1 MSVEERLVRKLGTF
15 VGENVFLKDP
25 TLIILNDAEP
35 AKVSHRG
42 GRIPVIVKRLHRI
55 LDICLPGS
63 LLGSSLHKV
72 ATEVAAL

>member
-55 LDICLPGS
+55 LDILPGS